1 MTRVYNVTYA
11 VHVQHQPD
19 PVDSPTK
26 AEPTRKI
33 EQEALDF
40 WRTESKVVAVVDGD
54 AEDAIEKAKALIEAK
69 GEKGVSEV
77 SILGVVLQN
86 EAE

>member
-26 AEPTRKI
+26 AEPNRKI

-40 WRTESKVVAVVDGD
+40 WRTGSKVVAVTDGD
-54 AEDAIEKAKALIEAK
+54 AEDAIERTKTLIAAAD
-69 GEKGVSEV
+69 EKGVVEV